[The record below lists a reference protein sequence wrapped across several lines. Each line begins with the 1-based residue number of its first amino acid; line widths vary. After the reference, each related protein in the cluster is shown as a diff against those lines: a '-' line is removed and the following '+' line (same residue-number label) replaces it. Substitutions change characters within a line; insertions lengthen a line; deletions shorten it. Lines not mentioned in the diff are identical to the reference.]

1 MANQTILKT
10 VVLNIDAIL
19 SLLQDETG
27 SDDLKNQF
35 VSIKENVIQRIAS
48 AETSKKVF
56 SDIPEQAKISINSKS
71 NTYRIQEETTMG
83 WTEIDEKYQNLS
95 KETAKEKYQLLLSS
109 GDYNPNRL
117 RLVVDGQV

>member
-35 VSIKENVIQRIAS
+35 ASIKENVIQRIAS

>member
-35 VSIKENVIQRIAS
+35 ASIKENVIQRIAS

-95 KETAKEKYQLLLSS
+95 KETAKEKYQLLLNS

>member
-10 VVLNIDAIL
+10 LVLNIDAIL

-95 KETAKEKYQLLLSS
+95 KETAKEKYQLLLNS

>member
-95 KETAKEKYQLLLSS
+95 KETAREKYQLLLNS

>member
-35 VSIKENVIQRIAS
+35 ASIKENVIQRIAS

-109 GDYNPNRL
+109 GEYNPNRL

>member
-109 GDYNPNRL
+109 GEYNPNRL

>member
-10 VVLNIDAIL
+10 LVLNIDAIL

-35 VSIKENVIQRIAS
+35 ASIKENVIQRIAS

>member
-10 VVLNIDAIL
+10 LVLNIDAIL

-35 VSIKENVIQRIAS
+35 ASIKENVIQRIAS

-95 KETAKEKYQLLLSS
+95 KETAREKYQLLLNS